1 MNEIRMYVEHLFE
14 GRMLT
19 AENIDLKEEIYGNLV
34 ARYEDYVAGGM
45 DPVEALE
52 KTKAS
57 MSSIDDVIEGVDDV
71 REIARADNGDTAKAD
86 TAKAYTAETM
96 VLPNAAVAKGASP
109 AQPGTAGETAAMPV
123 AGAPAPPAGFKGDVD
138 EDVASVSSSANA
150 AAPKG
155 KRTRNIVIA
164 AAAGFAL
171 FVVVGVGLIYALG
184 AIDRVKDHI
193 DSAATEVQNGG
204 QSASDGDA
212 AAGQQSGQA
221 NGQSNSGQGNGAS
234 ARNKEVVV
242 DADGTV
248 WVDGE
253 LGDDIA
259 VAVVSAQPGDI
270 SLYAETD
277 PSDAANVESL
287 IRLLPMSE
295 WATDIDVTLG
305 VDVLGLAYREVPDGY
320 DGDSIDL
327 ALSYNTMA
335 LFCSMPLL
343 NEVRVTVTEADDP
356 MDEDYYVFTRDN
368 AQSRFG
374 VMLSSD
380 MMNEAG
386 WHQLKED
393 NLYSRK
399 FAENM
404 VDAAEREWK

>member
-19 AENIDLKEEIYGNLV
+19 AENIELKEEIYGNLV
-34 ARYEDYVAGGM
+34 ARYEDYVAGSM
-45 DPVEALE
+45 DPAEALE

-71 REIARADNGDTAKAD
+71 RETARADNGDAAKAD
-86 TAKAYTAETM
+86 TAETT
-96 VLPNAAVAKGASP
+96 VLPNAAVAKGSSP
-109 AQPGTAGETAAMPV
+109 AQPGTVGETVVMPV
-123 AGAPAPPAGFKGDVD
+123 AGAPLPPAVFEGEVD
-138 EDVASVSSSANA
+138 EGVASVSSSANA
-150 AAPKG
+150 AASKG
-155 KRTRNIVIA
+155 KRTRNIIIA

-171 FVVVGVGLIYALG
+171 FVVVGVGLIYALR
-184 AIDRVKDHI
+184 IDRVEDRA
-193 DSAATEVQNGG
+193 DSAVTEVQNSG
-204 QSASDGDA
+204 QSTTNGGTAS
-212 AAGQQSGQA
+212 GQQSGQA

-259 VAVVSAQPGDI
+259 VAVVNAQPGDI

-287 IRLLPMSE
+287 IRLLPMGE

-305 VDVLGLAYREVPDGY
+305 VDVLGFAYREVPDGY

-374 VMLSSD
+374 VMLSAD

-404 VDAAEREWK
+404 VDAAEREWL

>member
-19 AENIDLKEEIYGNLV
+19 AENIELKEEIYGNLV

-45 DPVEALE
+45 DPAEALE

-71 REIARADNGDTAKAD
+71 RETARADYGDAAKAD
-86 TAKAYTAETM
+86 TAETT
-96 VLPNAAVAKGASP
+96 VLPNAAVAKGSSP
-109 AQPGTAGETAAMPV
+109 AQPGTVGETVVMPV
-123 AGAPAPPAGFKGDVD
+123 AGAPLPPAGFEGEVD
-138 EDVASVSSSANA
+138 EDVASVSSSVNA
-150 AAPKG
+150 AAPRG
-155 KRTRNIVIA
+155 KRTRNIIIA

-171 FVVVGVGLIYALG
+171 FVVVGVGLIYALR
-184 AIDRVKDHI
+184 IDRVEDRA
-193 DSAATEVQNGG
+193 DSAVTEVQNSG
-204 QSASDGDA
+204 QSTTNGGTAS
-212 AAGQQSGQA
+212 GQQSGQA

-259 VAVVSAQPGDI
+259 VAVVNAQPGDI

-287 IRLLPMSE
+287 IRLLPMGE

-305 VDVLGLAYREVPDGY
+305 VDVLGFAYREVPDGY

-374 VMLSSD
+374 VMLSAD

>member
-19 AENIDLKEEIYGNLV
+19 AENIELKEEIYGNLV

-45 DPVEALE
+45 DPAEALE
-52 KTKAS
+52 KTKAC

-71 REIARADNGDTAKAD
+71 RETARADNGDAAKVD
-86 TAKAYTAETM
+86 TAETT
-96 VLPNAAVAKGASP
+96 VLPNAAVAKGSSP
-109 AQPGTAGETAAMPV
+109 AQPGTVGETVTMPV
-123 AGAPAPPAGFKGDVD
+123 AGAPLPPAGFEGEVD

-155 KRTRNIVIA
+155 KRTRNIIIA

-171 FVVVGVGLIYALG
+171 FVVVGVGLIYALR
-184 AIDRVKDHI
+184 IDRVEDRA
-193 DSAATEVQNGG
+193 DSAVTEVQNSG
-204 QSASDGDA
+204 QSTTNGGTAS
-212 AAGQQSGQA
+212 GQQSGQA

-259 VAVVSAQPGDI
+259 VAVVNARPGVI

-287 IRLLPMSE
+287 IRLLPMGE

-305 VDVLGLAYREVPDGY
+305 VDVLGFAYREVPDGY

-374 VMLSSD
+374 VMLSAD

-393 NLYSRK
+393 NLYNRK

-404 VDAAEREWK
+404 VDAAEREWL

>member
-19 AENIDLKEEIYGNLV
+19 AENIELKEEIYGNLV

-45 DPVEALE
+45 DPAEALE

-57 MSSIDDVIEGVDDV
+57 MSSIDDVIEGIDDA
-71 REIARADNGDTAKAD
+71 RETGCADNGDVAKVD
-86 TAKAYTAETM
+86 TAETT

-109 AQPGTAGETAAMPV
+109 AQPDTAGETVAMPV
-123 AGAPAPPAGFKGDVD
+123 AGAPAPPAGFEGEVD

-150 AAPKG
+150 AASKG
-155 KRTRNIVIA
+155 KRTRNIIIA

-171 FVVVGVGLIYALG
+171 FVVVCVGLIYALR
-184 AIDRVKDHI
+184 IDRVEDRA
-193 DSAATEVQNGG
+193 DSAVAEVQNSG
-204 QSASDGDA
+204 QSMTNGGTAS
-212 AAGQQSGQA
+212 GQQSGQA

-259 VAVVSAQPGDI
+259 VAVVNAQPGDI

-305 VDVLGLAYREVPDGY
+305 VDVLGFAYREVPDGY

-343 NEVRVTVTEADDP
+343 NEVRVTVTEAGDP

-374 VMLSSD
+374 VMLSAD

-404 VDAAEREWK
+404 VDAAEREWL

>member
-1 MNEIRMYVEHLFE
+1 
-14 GRMLT
+14 MLT
-19 AENIDLKEEIYGNLV
+19 AENIELKEEIYGNLV

-45 DPVEALE
+45 DAAEALE

-71 REIARADNGDTAKAD
+71 REIARADNGDAAKAD
-86 TAKAYTAETM
+86 TAEAT
-96 VLPNAAVAKGASP
+96 VLPNAAVAKGSSP
-109 AQPGTAGETAAMPV
+109 AQPGTVGETVVMPV
-123 AGAPAPPAGFKGDVD
+123 AGAPLPPAGFEGEVD

-155 KRTRNIVIA
+155 KRTRNIIIA

-171 FVVVGVGLIYALG
+171 FVVVGVGLIYALQ
-184 AIDRVKDHI
+184 IDRVEDRA
-193 DSAATEVQNGG
+193 DSAVTEVQNSGQATTNGG
-204 QSASDGDA
+204 TAS
-212 AAGQQSGQA
+212 GQQSGQA

-259 VAVVSAQPGDI
+259 VAVVNAQPGDI

-305 VDVLGLAYREVPDGY
+305 VDVLGFAYREVPDGY

-374 VMLSSD
+374 VTLSAD

-404 VDAAEREWK
+404 VDAAEREWL

>member
-19 AENIDLKEEIYGNLV
+19 AENIELKEEIYGNLV

-45 DPVEALE
+45 DPAEALE

-71 REIARADNGDTAKAD
+71 RETARADNGDAAKAD
-86 TAKAYTAETM
+86 TAETT
-96 VLPNAAVAKGASP
+96 VLPNAAVAKGSSP
-109 AQPGTAGETAAMPV
+109 AQPGMVGETVAMPV
-123 AGAPAPPAGFKGDVD
+123 AGAPLPPAGFEGEVD
-138 EDVASVSSSANA
+138 EGVASVSSSANA
-150 AAPKG
+150 AASKG
-155 KRTRNIVIA
+155 KRTRNIIIA

-171 FVVVGVGLIYALG
+171 FVVAGVGLIYALR
-184 AIDRVKDHI
+184 IDRVEDRA
-193 DSAATEVQNGG
+193 DSAVTEVQNSG
-204 QSASDGDA
+204 QSTTNGGTAS
-212 AAGQQSGQA
+212 GQQSGQA
-221 NGQSNSGQGNGAS
+221 NGQPNSGQGNDAS

-259 VAVVSAQPGDI
+259 VAVVNAQPGDI

-287 IRLLPMSE
+287 IRLLPMSK

-305 VDVLGLAYREVPDGY
+305 VDVLGFAYREVPDGY

-374 VMLSSD
+374 VTLSAD

-404 VDAAEREWK
+404 VDAAEREWL

>member
-19 AENIDLKEEIYGNLV
+19 AENIELKEEIYGNLV
-34 ARYEDYVAGGM
+34 ARFEDYVAGGM
-45 DPVEALE
+45 DPAEALE

-71 REIARADNGDTAKAD
+71 RETARADNGDAAKAD
-86 TAKAYTAETM
+86 TAEAT
-96 VLPNAAVAKGASP
+96 VLPNAAVAKGSSP
-109 AQPGTAGETAAMPV
+109 AQPGTVGETVVMPV
-123 AGAPAPPAGFKGDVD
+123 AGAPLPPAGFEGEVD

-150 AAPKG
+150 PAPKG
-155 KRTRNIVIA
+155 KRTRNIIIA

-171 FVVVGVGLIYALG
+171 FVVVGVGLINALR
-184 AIDRVKDHI
+184 IDRVEDRA
-193 DSAATEVQNGG
+193 DSAVTEVQNSGQATTNGG
-204 QSASDGDA
+204 TAS
-212 AAGQQSGQA
+212 GQQSGQA

-259 VAVVSAQPGDI
+259 VAVVNAQPGDI

-295 WATDIDVTLG
+295 WATDIDVTFG
-305 VDVLGLAYREVPDGY
+305 VDVLGFAYREVPDGY

-374 VMLSSD
+374 VTLSAD

-404 VDAAEREWK
+404 VDAAEREWL

>member
-19 AENIDLKEEIYGNLV
+19 AENIELKEEIYGNLV

-45 DPVEALE
+45 DPAEALE

-71 REIARADNGDTAKAD
+71 RETARADNGDAAKAD
-86 TAKAYTAETM
+86 TAETT
-96 VLPNAAVAKGASP
+96 VLPNAAVAKGSSP
-109 AQPGTAGETAAMPV
+109 AQPGTVGETVVMPV
-123 AGAPAPPAGFKGDVD
+123 AGAPLPPAVFEGEVD
-138 EDVASVSSSANA
+138 EGVASVSSSANA
-150 AAPKG
+150 AASKG
-155 KRTRNIVIA
+155 KRTRNIIIA

-171 FVVVGVGLIYALG
+171 FVVVGVGLIYALR
-184 AIDRVKDHI
+184 IDRVEDRA
-193 DSAATEVQNGG
+193 DSAVTEVQNSG
-204 QSASDGDA
+204 QSTTNGGTAS
-212 AAGQQSGQA
+212 GQQSGQA

-259 VAVVSAQPGDI
+259 VAVVNAQPGDI

-295 WATDIDVTLG
+295 WVTDIDVTLG
-305 VDVLGLAYREVPDGY
+305 VDVLGFAYREVPDGY

-374 VMLSSD
+374 VMLSAD

-404 VDAAEREWK
+404 VDAAEREWL

>member
-19 AENIDLKEEIYGNLV
+19 AENIELKEEIYGNLV

-45 DPVEALE
+45 DPAEALE

-71 REIARADNGDTAKAD
+71 RETARADNGDAAKAD
-86 TAKAYTAETM
+86 TAEAT
-96 VLPNAAVAKGASP
+96 VLPNAAVAKGSSP
-109 AQPGTAGETAAMPV
+109 AQPGTVGETVVMPV
-123 AGAPAPPAGFKGDVD
+123 AGAPLPPAGFEGEVD

-155 KRTRNIVIA
+155 KRTRNIIIA

-171 FVVVGVGLIYALG
+171 FVVVGVGLINALR
-184 AIDRVKDHI
+184 IDRVEDRA
-193 DSAATEVQNGG
+193 DSAVTEVQNSGQATTNGG
-204 QSASDGDA
+204 TAS
-212 AAGQQSGQA
+212 GQQSGQA

-259 VAVVSAQPGDI
+259 VAVVNAQPGDI

-295 WATDIDVTLG
+295 WATDIDVTFG
-305 VDVLGLAYREVPDGY
+305 VDVLGFAYREVPDGY

-374 VMLSSD
+374 VTLSAD

-404 VDAAEREWK
+404 VDAAEREWL

>member
-19 AENIDLKEEIYGNLV
+19 AENIELKEEIYGNLV

-45 DPVEALE
+45 DPAEALE

-71 REIARADNGDTAKAD
+71 RETARADNGDAAKAD
-86 TAKAYTAETM
+86 TAEAT
-96 VLPNAAVAKGASP
+96 VLPNAAVAKGSSP
-109 AQPGTAGETAAMPV
+109 AQPGTVGETVVMPV
-123 AGAPAPPAGFKGDVD
+123 AGAPLPPAGFEGEVD

-155 KRTRNIVIA
+155 KRTRNIIIA

-171 FVVVGVGLIYALG
+171 FVVVGVGLIYALR
-184 AIDRVKDHI
+184 IDRVEDRA
-193 DSAATEVQNGG
+193 DSAVTEVQNSGQATTNGG
-204 QSASDGDA
+204 TAS
-212 AAGQQSGQA
+212 GQQSGQA

-259 VAVVSAQPGDI
+259 VAVVNAQPGDI

-287 IRLLPMSE
+287 IRLLPMGE
-295 WATDIDVTLG
+295 WATNIDVTLG
-305 VDVLGLAYREVPDGY
+305 VDVLGFAYREVPDGY

-374 VMLSSD
+374 VTLSAD

-404 VDAAEREWK
+404 VDAAEREWL

>member
-19 AENIDLKEEIYGNLV
+19 AENIELKEEIYGNLV

-71 REIARADNGDTAKAD
+71 CETASADNGDAAKAD
-86 TAKAYTAETM
+86 TAENM
-96 VLPNAAVAKGASP
+96 VLPSAAIAKGAPP
-109 AQPGTAGETAAMPV
+109 AQPGAVGETVAMPV
-123 AGAPAPPAGFKGDVD
+123 AGAPVPPAGFEPDVD
-138 EDVASVSSSANA
+138 EDVASVSSSASA

-155 KRTRNIVIA
+155 KRTRNIIIA

-184 AIDRVKDHI
+184 AIDRVEDHV
-193 DSAATEVQNGG
+193 DSAATEAQNGG
-204 QSASDGDA
+204 QSTTNGGTAS
-212 AAGQQSGQA
+212 GQQSGQA

-242 DADGTV
+242 GAGGTV

-259 VAVVSAQPGDI
+259 VAVVNAQPGDI

-287 IRLLPMSE
+287 IRLLPMGE

-343 NEVRVTVTEADDP
+343 NEVRVTVTESDDP
-356 MDEDYYVFTRDN
+356 VDEDYYVFTRDN
-368 AQSRFG
+368 AQRCFG
-374 VMLSSD
+374 VRLSSD
-380 MMNEAG
+380 LMNEAG

-399 FAENM
+399 FAERM
-404 VDAAEREWK
+404 VDMAEREWK

>member
-19 AENIDLKEEIYGNLV
+19 AENIELKEEIYGNLV

-45 DPVEALE
+45 DPAEALE

-57 MSSIDDVIEGVDDV
+57 MSSIDDVIEGIDDAH
-71 REIARADNGDTAKAD
+71 ETDRADNGDTAKAD
-86 TAKAYTAETM
+86 TAETT
-96 VLPNAAVAKGASP
+96 VLPNAAVAKGSSP
-109 AQPGTAGETAAMPV
+109 AQPGTVGETVAMPV
-123 AGAPAPPAGFKGDVD
+123 AGAPVPPAGFEGDVE

-150 AAPKG
+150 AASKG
-155 KRTRNIVIA
+155 KRTRNIIIA

-171 FVVVGVGLIYALG
+171 FVVVGVGLIYALR
-184 AIDRVKDHI
+184 IDRVEDRA
-193 DSAATEVQNGG
+193 DSAVTEVQNSG
-204 QSASDGDA
+204 QSTTNGGTAS
-212 AAGQQSGQA
+212 GQQSGQA

-242 DADGTV
+242 DSDGTV

-259 VAVVSAQPGDI
+259 VAVVNAQPGDI

-295 WATDIDVTLG
+295 WATGIDVTLG
-305 VDVLGLAYREVPDGY
+305 VDVLGFAYREVPDGY

-343 NEVRVTVTEADDP
+343 NEVRVTVTEAGDP

-374 VMLSSD
+374 VMLSAD

-404 VDAAEREWK
+404 VDAAEREWL

>member
-19 AENIDLKEEIYGNLV
+19 AENIELKEEIYGNLV

-71 REIARADNGDTAKAD
+71 RETARADKGDAAKAD
-86 TAKAYTAETM
+86 TAETT
-96 VLPNAAVAKGASP
+96 VLPNAAVAKGSSP
-109 AQPGTAGETAAMPV
+109 AQPGTVSETVAMPV
-123 AGAPAPPAGFKGDVD
+123 AGAPLPPAGFEGEVD
-138 EDVASVSSSANA
+138 EDVASVSSSVNA
-150 AAPKG
+150 AASKG
-155 KRTRNIVIA
+155 KRTRNIIIA

-171 FVVVGVGLIYALG
+171 FVVVGVGLINVLR
-184 AIDRVKDHI
+184 IDRAEDRA
-193 DSAATEVQNGG
+193 DSAVTEVQNSG
-204 QSASDGDA
+204 QSTTNGGTAS
-212 AAGQQSGQA
+212 GQQSGQA

-234 ARNKEVVV
+234 VRNKEVVV

-259 VAVVSAQPGDI
+259 VAVVNAQPGDI

-305 VDVLGLAYREVPDGY
+305 VDVLGFAYREVPDGY

-374 VMLSSD
+374 VMLSAD

-404 VDAAEREWK
+404 VDAAEREWL

>member
-19 AENIDLKEEIYGNLV
+19 AENIELKEEIYGNLV

-45 DPVEALE
+45 DPAEALE

-71 REIARADNGDTAKAD
+71 RETARADNGDAAKVD
-86 TAKAYTAETM
+86 TAETT
-96 VLPNAAVAKGASP
+96 VLPNAAVAKGSSP
-109 AQPGTAGETAAMPV
+109 AQPGTVGETVTMPV
-123 AGAPAPPAGFKGDVD
+123 AGAPLPPAGFEGEVD

-155 KRTRNIVIA
+155 KRTRNIIIA

-171 FVVVGVGLIYALG
+171 FVVVGVGLIYALR
-184 AIDRVKDHI
+184 IDRVEDRA
-193 DSAATEVQNGG
+193 DSAVTEVQNSG
-204 QSASDGDA
+204 QSTTNGGTAS
-212 AAGQQSGQA
+212 GQQSGQA
-221 NGQSNSGQGNGAS
+221 NGQSNSGQGNSAS

-259 VAVVSAQPGDI
+259 VAVVNARPGDI

-287 IRLLPMSE
+287 IRLLPMGE

-305 VDVLGLAYREVPDGY
+305 VDVLGFAYREVPDGY

-374 VMLSSD
+374 VMLSAD

-404 VDAAEREWK
+404 VDAAEREWL

>member
-19 AENIDLKEEIYGNLV
+19 AENIELKEEIYGNLV

-45 DPVEALE
+45 DTAEALE

-57 MSSIDDVIEGVDDV
+57 MSSIDDVIEGIDDAH
-71 REIARADNGDTAKAD
+71 ETDRADNGDTAKAD
-86 TAKAYTAETM
+86 TAETT
-96 VLPNAAVAKGASP
+96 VLPNAAVAKGSSP
-109 AQPGTAGETAAMPV
+109 AQPGTVGETVAMPV
-123 AGAPAPPAGFKGDVD
+123 AGAPVPPAGFEGDVD

-150 AAPKG
+150 AASKG
-155 KRTRNIVIA
+155 KRTRNIIIA

-171 FVVVGVGLIYALG
+171 FVVVGVGLIYALR
-184 AIDRVKDHI
+184 IDRVEDRA
-193 DSAATEVQNGG
+193 DSAVTEVQNSG
-204 QSASDGDA
+204 QSTTNGGTAS
-212 AAGQQSGQA
+212 GQQSGQA

-259 VAVVSAQPGDI
+259 VAVANAQPGDI

-305 VDVLGLAYREVPDGY
+305 VDVLGFAYREVPDGY

-343 NEVRVTVTEADDP
+343 NEVCVTVTEADDP

-374 VMLSSD
+374 VMLSAD

-393 NLYSRK
+393 NLYNRK

-404 VDAAEREWK
+404 VDAAEREWL

>member
-19 AENIDLKEEIYGNLV
+19 AENIELKEEIYGNLV
-34 ARYEDYVAGGM
+34 ARYEDYVTGGM
-45 DPVEALE
+45 DPAEALE

-57 MSSIDDVIEGVDDV
+57 MSSIDGVIDDVDDV
-71 REIARADNGDTAKAD
+71 RETAHTDNGDAAKAD
-86 TAKAYTAETM
+86 TAETA
-96 VLPNAAVAKGASP
+96 VLPNASEAKGASP
-109 AQPGTAGETAAMPV
+109 AQPGTAGETVAMPV
-123 AGAPAPPAGFKGDVD
+123 AGAPVPPAGFEGDVD
-138 EDVASVSSSANA
+138 EGVASDPSSTNEATLKS
-150 AAPKG
+150 
-155 KRTRNIVIA
+155 KRTRNIIIA
-164 AAAGFAL
+164 AAAGFVL
-171 FVVVGVGLIYALG
+171 FVVVGVGLTYALG
-184 AIDRVKDHI
+184 AIDRVEDRV
-193 DSAATEVQNGG
+193 DSAVTEVQSSG
-204 QSASDGDA
+204 QSTPNGDTTS
-212 AAGQQSGQA
+212 GQQSGQA

-242 DADGTV
+242 DADGIV

-259 VAVVSAQPGDI
+259 VAVVNAQPGDI

-287 IRLLPMSE
+287 IRLLPMGD
-295 WATDIDVTLG
+295 WAGDIDVTLG
-305 VDVLGLAYREVPDGY
+305 VDVLGFAYRDVPDGY

-343 NEVRVTVTEADDP
+343 NEVRVTVAEADDP
-356 MDEDYYVFTRDN
+356 MDEDYYVFTRDS
-368 AQSRFG
+368 AQRCFG
-374 VMLSSD
+374 VMLSGD
-380 MMNEAG
+380 LMNEAG

-393 NLYSRK
+393 SLYSRK

>member
-19 AENIDLKEEIYGNLV
+19 AENIELKEEIYGNLV

-45 DPVEALE
+45 DPAEALE

-57 MSSIDDVIEGVDDV
+57 MSSIDDVIEGIDDAH
-71 REIARADNGDTAKAD
+71 ETDRADNGDTAKAD
-86 TAKAYTAETM
+86 TAETT
-96 VLPNAAVAKGASP
+96 VLPNAAVAKGSSP
-109 AQPGTAGETAAMPV
+109 AQPGTVGETVAMPV
-123 AGAPAPPAGFKGDVD
+123 AGAPVPPAGFEGDVE

-150 AAPKG
+150 AASKG
-155 KRTRNIVIA
+155 KRTRNIIIA

-171 FVVVGVGLIYALG
+171 FVVVGVGLIYALR
-184 AIDRVKDHI
+184 IDRVEDRA
-193 DSAATEVQNGG
+193 DSAVTEVQNSG
-204 QSASDGDA
+204 QSTTNGGTAS
-212 AAGQQSGQA
+212 GQQSGQA

-259 VAVVSAQPGDI
+259 VAVVNAQLGDI

-295 WATDIDVTLG
+295 WATGIDVTLG
-305 VDVLGLAYREVPDGY
+305 VEVLGFAYREVPDGY

-343 NEVRVTVTEADDP
+343 NEVRVTVTEAGDP

-374 VMLSSD
+374 VMLSAD

-404 VDAAEREWK
+404 VDAAEREWL

>member
-19 AENIDLKEEIYGNLV
+19 AENIELKEEIYGNLV

-45 DPVEALE
+45 DTAEALE

-71 REIARADNGDTAKAD
+71 RETARADNGDAAKAD
-86 TAKAYTAETM
+86 TAETT
-96 VLPNAAVAKGASP
+96 VLPNAAVAKGSSP
-109 AQPGTAGETAAMPV
+109 AQLGTVGETVAMPV
-123 AGAPAPPAGFKGDVD
+123 AGAPLPPAGFEGEVD

-150 AAPKG
+150 AASKG
-155 KRTRNIVIA
+155 KRTRNIIIA

-171 FVVVGVGLIYALG
+171 FVVVCVGLIYALR
-184 AIDRVKDHI
+184 IDRVEDRA
-193 DSAATEVQNGG
+193 DSAVAEVQNGG
-204 QSASDGDA
+204 QSTTNGGTAS
-212 AAGQQSGQA
+212 GQQSGQA

-259 VAVVSAQPGDI
+259 VAVVNAQPGDI

-374 VMLSSD
+374 VMLSGD

-404 VDAAEREWK
+404 VDAAEREWL

>member
-19 AENIDLKEEIYGNLV
+19 AENIELKEEIYGNLV
-34 ARYEDYVAGGM
+34 ARYEDYIAGGM
-45 DPVEALE
+45 DADEALE

-71 REIARADNGDTAKAD
+71 CETASADNGDAAKAD
-86 TAKAYTAETM
+86 TAETM
-96 VLPNAAVAKGASP
+96 VLPNAAVAKGAP
-109 AQPGTAGETAAMPV
+109 PVQPGAVGETVAMPV
-123 AGAPAPPAGFKGDVD
+123 AGAPVPPAGFEGDVD
-138 EDVASVSSSANA
+138 KDVASVSSSANA

-155 KRTRNIVIA
+155 KRTRNIIIA

-184 AIDRVKDHI
+184 AIDRVEDHV

-204 QSASDGDA
+204 QSTTNGGTAS
-212 AAGQQSGQA
+212 GQQSGQA

-259 VAVVSAQPGDI
+259 VAVVNAQPGDI

-287 IRLLPMSE
+287 IRLLPMGE

-305 VDVLGLAYREVPDGY
+305 VDVLGLAYREVPDSY

-343 NEVRVTVTEADDP
+343 NEVRVTVTESDDSV
-356 MDEDYYVFTRDN
+356 DEDYYVFTRDN
-368 AQSRFG
+368 AQRCFG
-374 VMLSSD
+374 VRLSSD
-380 MMNEAG
+380 LMNEAG
-386 WHQLKED
+386 WHQLKDD

-399 FAENM
+399 FAERM
-404 VDAAEREWK
+404 VDMAEREWK

>member
-19 AENIDLKEEIYGNLV
+19 AENIELKEEIYGNLV

-45 DPVEALE
+45 DPAEALE

-71 REIARADNGDTAKAD
+71 RETARADNGDAAKAD
-86 TAKAYTAETM
+86 TAETT
-96 VLPNAAVAKGASP
+96 VLPNAAVAKGSSP
-109 AQPGTAGETAAMPV
+109 AQPGTVGETVVMPV
-123 AGAPAPPAGFKGDVD
+123 AGAPLPPAVFEGEVD
-138 EDVASVSSSANA
+138 EGVASVSSSANA
-150 AAPKG
+150 AASKG
-155 KRTRNIVIA
+155 KRTRNIIIA

-171 FVVVGVGLIYALG
+171 FVVVGVGLIYALR
-184 AIDRVKDHI
+184 IDRVEDRA
-193 DSAATEVQNGG
+193 DSAVTEVQNSG
-204 QSASDGDA
+204 QSTTNGGTAS
-212 AAGQQSGQA
+212 GQQSGQA

-259 VAVVSAQPGDI
+259 VAVVNAQPGDI

-287 IRLLPMSE
+287 IRLLPMGE

-305 VDVLGLAYREVPDGY
+305 VDVLGFAYREVPDGY

-374 VMLSSD
+374 VMLSAD

-404 VDAAEREWK
+404 VDAAEREWL

>member
-19 AENIDLKEEIYGNLV
+19 AENIELKEEIYGNLV

-71 REIARADNGDTAKAD
+71 RETASADNGDAAKAD
-86 TAKAYTAETM
+86 TAETM
-96 VLPNAAVAKGASP
+96 VLPNAAVAKGAPP
-109 AQPGTAGETAAMPV
+109 AQPGAVGETVAMPV
-123 AGAPAPPAGFKGDVD
+123 AGAPVPPAGFEGDVD
-138 EDVASVSSSANA
+138 EDVASVSSSASA

-155 KRTRNIVIA
+155 KRTRNIIIA

-171 FVVVGVGLIYALG
+171 FIVVGVGLIYALG
-184 AIDRVKDHI
+184 AIDRVEDHV
-193 DSAATEVQNGG
+193 DSAATEAQNGW
-204 QSASDGDA
+204 QSTTNGGTAS
-212 AAGQQSGQA
+212 GQQSRQA
-221 NGQSNSGQGNGAS
+221 NGRSNSGQGNGAS

-259 VAVVSAQPGDI
+259 VAVVNAQPGDI

-287 IRLLPMSE
+287 IRLLPMGE

-343 NEVRVTVTEADDP
+343 NEVRVTVTESDDP
-356 MDEDYYVFTRDN
+356 VDEDYYVFTRDN
-368 AQSRFG
+368 AQRCFG
-374 VMLSSD
+374 VRLSSD
-380 MMNEAG
+380 LMNEAG

-399 FAENM
+399 FAERM
-404 VDAAEREWK
+404 VDMAEREWK

>member
-19 AENIDLKEEIYGNLV
+19 AENIELKEEIYGNLV

-71 REIARADNGDTAKAD
+71 RETARADYGDAAKAD
-86 TAKAYTAETM
+86 TAETT
-96 VLPNAAVAKGASP
+96 VLPNAAVTKGSSP
-109 AQPGTAGETAAMPV
+109 VQPGTVGETVAMPV
-123 AGAPAPPAGFKGDVD
+123 AGAPLPPAGFEGEVD
-138 EDVASVSSSANA
+138 EDVASVSSSVNA
-150 AAPKG
+150 AAPRG
-155 KRTRNIVIA
+155 KRTRNIIIA

-171 FVVVGVGLIYALG
+171 FVVVGVGLIYALR
-184 AIDRVKDHI
+184 IDRVEDRA
-193 DSAATEVQNGG
+193 DSAVTEVQNSG
-204 QSASDGDA
+204 QSTTNGGTAS
-212 AAGQQSGQA
+212 GQQSGQA

-259 VAVVSAQPGDI
+259 VAVVNAQPGDI

-305 VDVLGLAYREVPDGY
+305 VDVLGFAYREVPDGY

-343 NEVRVTVTEADDP
+343 NEVRVTVTEADDS

-374 VMLSSD
+374 VMLFAD

-404 VDAAEREWK
+404 VDAAEREWL

>member
-19 AENIDLKEEIYGNLV
+19 AENIELKEEIYGNLV
-34 ARYEDYVAGGM
+34 ARYEDYIAGGM
-45 DPVEALE
+45 DPAEALE

-57 MSSIDDVIEGVDDV
+57 MSSIDDVIEGIDDAH
-71 REIARADNGDTAKAD
+71 ETDRADNGDTAKAD
-86 TAKAYTAETM
+86 TAETT
-96 VLPNAAVAKGASP
+96 VLPNAAVAKGSSP
-109 AQPGTAGETAAMPV
+109 AQPGTVGETVAMPV
-123 AGAPAPPAGFKGDVD
+123 AGAPVPPAGFEGDVE

-150 AAPKG
+150 AASKG
-155 KRTRNIVIA
+155 KRTRNIIIA

-171 FVVVGVGLIYALG
+171 FVVVGVGLIYALR
-184 AIDRVKDHI
+184 IDRVEDRA
-193 DSAATEVQNGG
+193 DSAVTEVQNSG
-204 QSASDGDA
+204 QSTTNGGTAS
-212 AAGQQSGQA
+212 GQQSGQA

-259 VAVVSAQPGDI
+259 VAVVNAQPGDI

-295 WATDIDVTLG
+295 WATGIDVTLG
-305 VDVLGLAYREVPDGY
+305 VDVLGFAYREVPDGY

-343 NEVRVTVTEADDP
+343 NEVRVTVTEAGDP

-374 VMLSSD
+374 VMLSAD

-404 VDAAEREWK
+404 VDAAEREWL

>member
-19 AENIDLKEEIYGNLV
+19 AENIELKEEIYGNLV

-45 DPVEALE
+45 DPAEALE

-71 REIARADNGDTAKAD
+71 RETARADNGDAAKVD
-86 TAKAYTAETM
+86 TAETT
-96 VLPNAAVAKGASP
+96 VLPNAAVAKGSSP
-109 AQPGTAGETAAMPV
+109 AQPGTVGETVTMPV
-123 AGAPAPPAGFKGDVD
+123 AGAPLPPAGFEGEVD

-155 KRTRNIVIA
+155 KRTRNIIIA

-171 FVVVGVGLIYALG
+171 FVVVGVGLIYALR
-184 AIDRVKDHI
+184 IDRVEDRA
-193 DSAATEVQNGG
+193 DSAVTEVQNSG
-204 QSASDGDA
+204 QSTTNGGTAS
-212 AAGQQSGQA
+212 GQQSGQA

-259 VAVVSAQPGDI
+259 VAVVNAQPGDI

-287 IRLLPMSE
+287 IHLLPMSE

-305 VDVLGLAYREVPDGY
+305 VDVLGFAYREVPDGY

-374 VMLSSD
+374 VTLSAD

-404 VDAAEREWK
+404 VDAAEREWL

>member
-19 AENIDLKEEIYGNLV
+19 AENIELKEEIYGNLV

-45 DPVEALE
+45 DPAEALE

-71 REIARADNGDTAKAD
+71 RETARADNGDAAKAD
-86 TAKAYTAETM
+86 TAETT
-96 VLPNAAVAKGASP
+96 VLPNAAVAKGSLP
-109 AQPGTAGETAAMPV
+109 AQPGTVGETVAMPV
-123 AGAPAPPAGFKGDVD
+123 AGAPLPPAGFEGEVD

-155 KRTRNIVIA
+155 KRTRNIIIA

-171 FVVVGVGLIYALG
+171 FVVVGVGLIYALR
-184 AIDRVKDHI
+184 IDRVEDRA
-193 DSAATEVQNGG
+193 DSAVTEVQNSG
-204 QSASDGDA
+204 QSTTNGGTAS
-212 AAGQQSGQA
+212 GQQSGQA
-221 NGQSNSGQGNGAS
+221 NGQPNSGQGNDAS

-259 VAVVSAQPGDI
+259 VAVVNAQPGDI

-305 VDVLGLAYREVPDGY
+305 VDVLGFAYREVPDGY

-374 VMLSSD
+374 VTLSAD

-404 VDAAEREWK
+404 VDAAEREWL

>member
-19 AENIDLKEEIYGNLV
+19 AENIELKEEIYGNLV

-45 DPVEALE
+45 DTAEALE

-71 REIARADNGDTAKAD
+71 RETARADNGDAAKAD
-86 TAKAYTAETM
+86 TAETT
-96 VLPNAAVAKGASP
+96 VLPNAAVAKGSSP
-109 AQPGTAGETAAMPV
+109 AQLGTVGETVAMPV
-123 AGAPAPPAGFKGDVD
+123 AGAPLPPAGFEGEVD

-150 AAPKG
+150 AASKG
-155 KRTRNIVIA
+155 KRTRNIIIA

-171 FVVVGVGLIYALG
+171 FVVVCVGLIYALR
-184 AIDRVKDHI
+184 IDRVEDRA
-193 DSAATEVQNGG
+193 DSAVAEVQNSG
-204 QSASDGDA
+204 QSMTNGGTAS
-212 AAGQQSGQA
+212 GQQSGQA

-259 VAVVSAQPGDI
+259 VAVVNAQPGDI

-295 WATDIDVTLG
+295 WATGIDVTLG
-305 VDVLGLAYREVPDGY
+305 VDVLGFAYREVPDGY

-343 NEVRVTVTEADDP
+343 NEVRVTVTEAGDP

-374 VMLSSD
+374 VMLSAD

-404 VDAAEREWK
+404 VDAAEREWL

>member
-19 AENIDLKEEIYGNLV
+19 AENIELKEEIYGNLV

-71 REIARADNGDTAKAD
+71 RETARADNGDAAKVD
-86 TAKAYTAETM
+86 TAETT
-96 VLPNAAVAKGASP
+96 VLPNAAVAKGSSP
-109 AQPGTAGETAAMPV
+109 AQPGTVGETVTMPV
-123 AGAPAPPAGFKGDVD
+123 AGAPLPPAGFEGEVD

-155 KRTRNIVIA
+155 KRTRNIIIA

-171 FVVVGVGLIYALG
+171 FVVVGVGLIYALR
-184 AIDRVKDHI
+184 IDRVEDCA
-193 DSAATEVQNGG
+193 DSAVTEVQNSG
-204 QSASDGDA
+204 QSTTNGGTAS
-212 AAGQQSGQA
+212 GQQSGQA

-259 VAVVSAQPGDI
+259 VAVVNARPGDI

-287 IRLLPMSE
+287 IRLLPMGE

-305 VDVLGLAYREVPDGY
+305 VDVLGFAYREVPDGY

-327 ALSYNTMA
+327 VLSYNTMA

-374 VMLSSD
+374 VMLSAD

-404 VDAAEREWK
+404 VDTAEREWL

>member
-19 AENIDLKEEIYGNLV
+19 AENIELKEEIYGNLV

-45 DPVEALE
+45 DPAEALE

-71 REIARADNGDTAKAD
+71 RETARADNGDAAKAD
-86 TAKAYTAETM
+86 TAETT
-96 VLPNAAVAKGASP
+96 VLPNAAVAKGSSP
-109 AQPGTAGETAAMPV
+109 VQPGTVGETVAMPV
-123 AGAPAPPAGFKGDVD
+123 AGAPLPPAVFEGEVD
-138 EDVASVSSSANA
+138 EGVASVSSSANA
-150 AAPKG
+150 AASKG
-155 KRTRNIVIA
+155 KRTRNIIIA

-171 FVVVGVGLIYALG
+171 FVVVGVGLIYALR
-184 AIDRVKDHI
+184 IDRVEDRA
-193 DSAATEVQNGG
+193 DSAVTEVQNSG
-204 QSASDGDA
+204 QSTTNGGTAS
-212 AAGQQSGQA
+212 GQQSGQA

-259 VAVVSAQPGDI
+259 VAVVNAQPGDI

-287 IRLLPMSE
+287 IRLLPMGE

-305 VDVLGLAYREVPDGY
+305 VDVLGFAYREVPDGY

-374 VMLSSD
+374 VMLSAD

-404 VDAAEREWK
+404 VDAAEREWL

>member
-19 AENIDLKEEIYGNLV
+19 AENIELKEEIYGNLV

-45 DPVEALE
+45 DPAEALE

-71 REIARADNGDTAKAD
+71 RETARADNGDAAKVD
-86 TAKAYTAETM
+86 TAETT
-96 VLPNAAVAKGASP
+96 VLPNAAVAKGSSP
-109 AQPGTAGETAAMPV
+109 AQPGTVGETVTMPV
-123 AGAPAPPAGFKGDVD
+123 AGAPLPPAGFEGEVD

-155 KRTRNIVIA
+155 KRTRNVIIA

-171 FVVVGVGLIYALG
+171 FVVVGVGLINVLR
-184 AIDRVKDHI
+184 IDRAEDRA
-193 DSAATEVQNGG
+193 DSAVTEVQNSG
-204 QSASDGDA
+204 QSTTNGGTAS
-212 AAGQQSGQA
+212 GQQSGQA
-221 NGQSNSGQGNGAS
+221 NGQFNSGQGNGAS

-259 VAVVSAQPGDI
+259 VAVVNAQPGDI

-305 VDVLGLAYREVPDGY
+305 VDVLGFAYREVPDGY

-374 VMLSSD
+374 VMLSAD

-404 VDAAEREWK
+404 VDAAEREWL

>member
-19 AENIDLKEEIYGNLV
+19 AENIELKEEIYGNLV

-45 DPVEALE
+45 DPAEALE

-71 REIARADNGDTAKAD
+71 RETARADNGDAAKAD
-86 TAKAYTAETM
+86 TAETT
-96 VLPNAAVAKGASP
+96 VLPNAAVAKGSSP
-109 AQPGTAGETAAMPV
+109 AQPGTVGETVAMTV
-123 AGAPAPPAGFKGDVD
+123 ASAPLPPAGFEGEVD
-138 EDVASVSSSANA
+138 EDVASVSSPANA

-155 KRTRNIVIA
+155 KRTRNIIIA

-171 FVVVGVGLIYALG
+171 FVVVGVGLINALR
-184 AIDRVKDHI
+184 IDRVEDRA
-193 DSAATEVQNGG
+193 DSAVAEVQNSG
-204 QSASDGDA
+204 QSTTNGGTAS
-212 AAGQQSGQA
+212 GQQSGQA

-259 VAVVSAQPGDI
+259 MAVVNAQPGDI

-305 VDVLGLAYREVPDGY
+305 VDVLGFAYREVPDGY

-374 VMLSSD
+374 VMLSAD

-404 VDAAEREWK
+404 VDAAEREWL

>member
-14 GRMLT
+14 GCMLT
-19 AENIDLKEEIYGNLV
+19 AENIELKEEIYGNLV

-57 MSSIDDVIEGVDDV
+57 MSSIDDVIEGVDDA
-71 REIARADNGDTAKAD
+71 RETARADNGDTAKAD
-86 TAKAYTAETM
+86 TAKADTAETT
-96 VLPNAAVAKGASP
+96 VLPNASAAKGSSP
-109 AQPGTAGETAAMPV
+109 AQLDKAGETVAMPV
-123 AGAPAPPAGFKGDVD
+123 AGAPVPPAGFEGDVD

-150 AAPKG
+150 AASKG
-155 KRTRNIVIA
+155 KRTRNIIIA

-171 FVVVGVGLIYALG
+171 FVVVCVGLIYALR
-184 AIDRVKDHI
+184 IDRVEDRA
-193 DSAATEVQNGG
+193 DSAVAEVQNSG
-204 QSASDGDA
+204 QSMTNGGTAS
-212 AAGQQSGQA
+212 GQQSGQA

-259 VAVVSAQPGDI
+259 VAVVNAQPGDI

-305 VDVLGLAYREVPDGY
+305 VDVLGFAYREVPDGY

-343 NEVRVTVTEADDP
+343 NEVRVTVTEAGDP

-374 VMLSSD
+374 VMLSAD

-404 VDAAEREWK
+404 VDAAEREWL

>member
-19 AENIDLKEEIYGNLV
+19 AENIELKEEIYGNLV

-45 DPVEALE
+45 DPAEALE

-71 REIARADNGDTAKAD
+71 RETARADNGDAAKAD
-86 TAKAYTAETM
+86 TAETT
-96 VLPNAAVAKGASP
+96 VLPNAAVAKDSSP
-109 AQPGTAGETAAMPV
+109 AQPGTVGETVAMPV
-123 AGAPAPPAGFKGDVD
+123 AGAPLPPAGFEGEVD

-150 AAPKG
+150 AASKG
-155 KRTRNIVIA
+155 KRTRNIIIA

-171 FVVVGVGLIYALG
+171 FVVVGVGLIYALR
-184 AIDRVKDHI
+184 IDRVEDRA
-193 DSAATEVQNGG
+193 DSAVAEVQNSG
-204 QSASDGDA
+204 QSTTNGGTAS
-212 AAGQQSGQA
+212 GQQSGQA

-259 VAVVSAQPGDI
+259 VAVANAQPGDI

-305 VDVLGLAYREVPDGY
+305 VDVLGFAYREVPDGY

-374 VMLSSD
+374 VMLSAD

-404 VDAAEREWK
+404 VDAAEREWL

>member
-19 AENIDLKEEIYGNLV
+19 VENIELKEEIYGNLV

-45 DPVEALE
+45 DPAEALE

-71 REIARADNGDTAKAD
+71 RETARADNGDATKAD
-86 TAKAYTAETM
+86 TAETT
-96 VLPNAAVAKGASP
+96 VLPNAAVAKGSSP
-109 AQPGTAGETAAMPV
+109 AQPGTVGETVAMPV
-123 AGAPAPPAGFKGDVD
+123 AGAPLPPAGFEGEVD

-150 AAPKG
+150 AASKG
-155 KRTRNIVIA
+155 KRTRNIIIA

-171 FVVVGVGLIYALG
+171 FVVVGVGLIYALR
-184 AIDRVKDHI
+184 IDRVEDRA
-193 DSAATEVQNGG
+193 DSAVTEVQNSG
-204 QSASDGDA
+204 QSTTNGGTAS
-212 AAGQQSGQA
+212 GQQSGQA

-259 VAVVSAQPGDI
+259 VAVANAQPGDI

-305 VDVLGLAYREVPDGY
+305 VDVLGFAYREVPDGY

-343 NEVRVTVTEADDP
+343 NEVCVTVTEADDP

-374 VMLSSD
+374 VMLSAD

-404 VDAAEREWK
+404 VDAAEREWL

>member
-19 AENIDLKEEIYGNLV
+19 AENIELKEEIYGNLV

-45 DPVEALE
+45 DPAEALE

-71 REIARADNGDTAKAD
+71 RETARADNGDAAKAD
-86 TAKAYTAETM
+86 TAETT
-96 VLPNAAVAKGASP
+96 VLPNAAVAKGSSP
-109 AQPGTAGETAAMPV
+109 AQPGTVGETVVMPV
-123 AGAPAPPAGFKGDVD
+123 AGAPLPPAVFEGEVD
-138 EDVASVSSSANA
+138 EGVASVSSSANA
-150 AAPKG
+150 AASKG
-155 KRTRNIVIA
+155 KRTRNIIIA

-171 FVVVGVGLIYALG
+171 FVVVGVGLIYALR
-184 AIDRVKDHI
+184 IDRVEDRA
-193 DSAATEVQNGG
+193 DSAVTEVQNSG
-204 QSASDGDA
+204 QSTTNGGTAS
-212 AAGQQSGQA
+212 GQQSGQA

-259 VAVVSAQPGDI
+259 VAVVNAQPGDI

-287 IRLLPMSE
+287 IRLLPMGE

-305 VDVLGLAYREVPDGY
+305 VDVLGFAYREVPDGY

-368 AQSRFG
+368 AQSRIG
-374 VMLSSD
+374 VMLSAD

-404 VDAAEREWK
+404 VDAAEREWL

>member
-19 AENIDLKEEIYGNLV
+19 AENIELKEEIYGNLV

-45 DPVEALE
+45 DPAEALE

-71 REIARADNGDTAKAD
+71 RETARADNGDAAKVD
-86 TAKAYTAETM
+86 TAETT
-96 VLPNAAVAKGASP
+96 VLPNAAVAKGSSP
-109 AQPGTAGETAAMPV
+109 AQPGTVGETVTMPV
-123 AGAPAPPAGFKGDVD
+123 AGAPLPPAGFEGEVD

-155 KRTRNIVIA
+155 KRTRNVIIA

-171 FVVVGVGLIYALG
+171 FVVVGVGLINVLR
-184 AIDRVKDHI
+184 IDRAEDRA
-193 DSAATEVQNGG
+193 DSAVTEVQNSG
-204 QSASDGDA
+204 QSTTNGGTAS
-212 AAGQQSGQA
+212 GQQSGQA

-259 VAVVSAQPGDI
+259 VAVVNAQPGDI

-287 IRLLPMSE
+287 IRLLPMGE

-305 VDVLGLAYREVPDGY
+305 ADVLGFAYREVPDGY

-374 VMLSSD
+374 VMLSAD

-404 VDAAEREWK
+404 VDAAEREWL

>member
-1 MNEIRMYVEHLFE
+1 MNEIRMYVERLFE

-19 AENIDLKEEIYGNLV
+19 AENIELKEEIYGNLV

-45 DPVEALE
+45 DPAEALE

-57 MSSIDDVIEGVDDV
+57 MSSIDDVIESVDDV
-71 REIARADNGDTAKAD
+71 RETARADNGDAAKAD
-86 TAKAYTAETM
+86 TADTT
-96 VLPNAAVAKGASP
+96 VLPNAAVAKGSSP
-109 AQPGTAGETAAMPV
+109 AQPDAVGETVAMPV
-123 AGAPAPPAGFKGDVD
+123 AGTPLPPSGFEGEVD

-150 AAPKG
+150 AVSKG
-155 KRTRNIVIA
+155 KRTRNIIIA
-164 AAAGFAL
+164 ATAGFAL
-171 FVVVGVGLIYALG
+171 FVVVGVGLIYALR
-184 AIDRVKDHI
+184 IDRVEDRA
-193 DSAATEVQNGG
+193 DSAVTEVQNSG
-204 QSASDGDA
+204 QSTTNGGIAS
-212 AAGQQSGQA
+212 GQQSGQA
-221 NGQSNSGQGNGAS
+221 NAQSNSGQGNGAS

-259 VAVVSAQPGDI
+259 VAVVNAQPGDI

-305 VDVLGLAYREVPDGY
+305 VDVLGFAYREVPDGY

-374 VMLSSD
+374 VMLSAD

-399 FAENM
+399 FAEDM
-404 VDAAEREWK
+404 VDAAEREWL